1 MQRFFVEGTNRC
13 TLCDC
18 MSWDASISYIAR
30 DLFVEGTDCCALAD
44 YMAWKR
50 IAHTIFT
57 YLR

>member
-30 DLFVEGTDCCALAD
+30 DLFVEGTDCCAWLII
-44 YMAWKR
+44 WLGNVLH
-50 IAHTIFT
+50 ILFLHI
-57 YLR
+57 

>member
-1 MQRFFVEGTNRC
+1 
-13 TLCDC
+13 